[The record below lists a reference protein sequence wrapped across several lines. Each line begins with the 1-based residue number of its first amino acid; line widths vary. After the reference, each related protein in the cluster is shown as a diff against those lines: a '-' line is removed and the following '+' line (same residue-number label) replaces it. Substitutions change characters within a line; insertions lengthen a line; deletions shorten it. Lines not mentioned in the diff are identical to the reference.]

1 MGLLVHRDGLGG
13 DAIGIPEAEGP
24 VQEAGLVEAEWEEL
38 KEPQAL
44 EHGRRQTKNRG
55 AGCGAAPALPMT
67 VAAPAATRGAARP
80 PVTPARTAARA
91 GDRRA

>member
-24 VQEAGLVEAEWEEL
+24 VQEAGLVEAEWEEH

-44 EHGRRQTKNRG
+44 EHG
-55 AGCGAAPALPMT
+55 
-67 VAAPAATRGAARP
+67 
-80 PVTPARTAARA
+80 
-91 GDRRA
+91 

>member
-1 MGLLVHRDGLGG
+1 MIQDPKRGICWPRSIKAGVGLLVHRDGLGD

-24 VQEAGLVEAEWEEL
+24 VQEAGLVEAEWEEH

-55 AGCGAAPALPMT
+55 AGCG
-67 VAAPAATRGAARP
+67 G
-80 PVTPARTAARA
+80 RA
-91 GDRRA
+91 HTTDYGNQTLL